1 MSLPAVHPAFLSYT
15 SGTTGPPKGALHAQ
29 RVLLGHLPG
38 VQLPH
43 EWLPQEGDR
52 MWTPADWAW
61 MGGLTNVMMPSL
73 RFGVPLVAYRQRR
86 FDPESAL
93 AMIRREEVRN
103 VFLPPTALRMIY
115 EAAPAGGGIQLRS
128 LASGGE
134 SLGAETLEW
143 GREAFGRTIN
153 EFYGQTECNLVVGN
167 CASLFDPVPGSA
179 GRSLPGHEVAVL
191 DDSGSVL
198 PSGEAGELAVRWPD
212 PVMFL
217 GYWKRPD
224 TTRDKF
230 AGLWMRTGDIAELD
244 DSGYVRFVARTDDI
258 ITSSGYRIGPTEIE
272 DCLGGHPEVAMAGV
286 VGIPDPVR
294 KEAVAAF
301 VVQATGS
308 ISSPDDLAATLK
320 ERVRQRLG
328 AHLAPRRVV
337 YLDSLPMTATGKILR
352 RELRNWTPE
361 SADST
366 KD

>member
-1 MSLPAVHPAFLSYT
+1 
-15 SGTTGPPKGALHAQ
+15 
-29 RVLLGHLPG
+29 
-38 VQLPH
+38 
-43 EWLPQEGDR
+43 